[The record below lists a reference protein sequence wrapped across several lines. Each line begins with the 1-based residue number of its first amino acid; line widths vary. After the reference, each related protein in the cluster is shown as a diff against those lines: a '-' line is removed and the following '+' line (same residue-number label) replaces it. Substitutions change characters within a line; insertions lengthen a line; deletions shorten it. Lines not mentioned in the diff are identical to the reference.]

1 MQIRLRLFP
10 PLSDAAG
17 TSELD
22 FSLGEPATLRSVVDG
37 LVHRFGPKMQR
48 CLFDTEGRMIPSWAI
63 FLNQIIVPL
72 NRPRALDTPVHP
84 RDEVSFI
91 LNVAGG

>member
-1 MQIRLRLFP
+1 MEIRLRLFP

-17 TSELD
+17 ISELNL
-22 FSLGEPATLRSVVDG
+22 SLGEQ
-37 LVHRFGPKMQR
+37 MQR
-48 CLFDTEGRMIPSWAI
+48 YLFDTEGRIIPSWAV
-63 FLNQIIVPL
+63 FLNQNIVPL

-84 RDEVSFI
+84 QDEVSFI